1 VVLTTE
7 VEGVDGKK
15 CAGHNSQEHQVSDGQ
30 PKCDE
35 TDGNS
40 VFSVV
45 SIPFTAAM
53 MVAEMTSDDQAI
65 LDRRGAGLAI
75 EEGFSFAS
83 IIHQT
88 SDLKELHAYL
98 IFPPPHDAAAA
109 AHYLLAVSPMR
120 VWQSL
125 DARVLL
131 QPACGSAAV
140 RGVA

>member
-45 SIPFTAAM
+45 PIPFTAAM
-53 MVAEMTSDDQAI
+53 MVAEM
-65 LDRRGAGLAI
+65 
-75 EEGFSFAS
+75 
-83 IIHQT
+83 
-88 SDLKELHAYL
+88 
-98 IFPPPHDAAAA
+98 
-109 AHYLLAVSPMR
+109 
-120 VWQSL
+120 
-125 DARVLL
+125 
-131 QPACGSAAV
+131 PATI
-140 RGVA
+140 RP